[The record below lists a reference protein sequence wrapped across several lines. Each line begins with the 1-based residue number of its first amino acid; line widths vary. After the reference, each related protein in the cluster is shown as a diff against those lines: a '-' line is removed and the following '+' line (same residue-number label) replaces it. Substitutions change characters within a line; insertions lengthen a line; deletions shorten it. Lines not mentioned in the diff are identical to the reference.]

1 MGHIYAIFDLA
12 GANNR
17 TSKKRS
23 QSMLEKVTARFC
35 RQTQDNI
42 YNPSQAV
49 NKPPLN
55 KHQVSYNPMV
65 LSPS

>member
-1 MGHIYAIFDLA
+1 MGHIYAIFDLTA
-12 GANNR
+12 ANNSI
-17 TSKKRS
+17 SKKRG
-23 QSMLEKVTARFC
+23 QSILEKVTARFC

-65 LSPS
+65 LSSS